1 MPDHPN
7 GFLDAALEYAGRGW
21 AVFPL
26 KPGGKT
32 PLTPH
37 GFKDA
42 TTDVERIRAWWEQ
55 HPIANIGLCT
65 GKASGVVVLDVDRHG
80 KGDGEMSLQEL
91 QREFG
96 RLPPTCEVLTP
107 NGGRH
112 FYFAHSNGAVKGRN
126 GLRPGIDLKAEG
138 GYVVAPPSVLEGTPQ
153 PYTRRNG
160 HAVCPLPAWLLAE
173 ASEDGREPTAPR
185 TPTPAASGAEALPTP
200 VCNGLTPAA
209 AEGKSYLPN
218 TPERAVLREAGMAGA
233 PLRLSGY
240 VLGPDCAPIPGA
252 WLDFWQADADG
263 VYGTGSFRLRGHQF
277 TDADGRYTL
286 ETILPGAASGRA
298 PRLYVKVQAPGGPVL
313 TTQLFFPDDPAN
325 ANDAEFQPA
334 LVVTPGDEGE
344 ASFDFVVATQ

>member
-1 MPDHPN
+1 MIANSHRTLGRLLLPA
-7 GFLDAALEYAGRGW
+7 LLSLILAACRSGAATGESPPATVVTG
-21 AVFPL
+21 
-26 KPGGKT
+26 
-32 PLTPH
+32 
-37 GFKDA
+37 A
-42 TTDVERIRAWWEQ
+42 TTTESPA
-55 HPIANIGLCT
+55 
-65 GKASGVVVLDVDRHG
+65 
-80 KGDGEMSLQEL
+80 
-91 QREFG
+91 
-96 RLPPTCEVLTP
+96 PTARPAITP
-107 NGGRH
+107 TAT
-112 FYFAHSNGAVKGRN
+112 F
-126 GLRPGIDLKAEG
+126 
-138 GYVVAPPSVLEGTPQ
+138 VAPFPAPGEDTGRTGDP
-153 PYTRRNG
+153 T
-160 HAVCPLPAWLLAE
+160 LP
-173 ASEDGREPTAPR
+173 TR
-185 TPTPAASGAEALPTP
+185 TPTPAAAGEVALPAP

-209 AEGKSYLPN
+209 AEGEFYLPN